1 MVINFYNSQRCG
13 VDIINKKVR
22 DYSCQST
29 RDRWVVVV
37 FKFILDLAA
46 VNARTTS
53 KYNK

>member
-1 MVINFYNSQRCG
+1 MVINFYDGQRCS
-13 VDIINKKVR
+13 VDIINKKLR
-22 DYSCQST
+22 GYSCQST

-37 FKFILDLAA
+37 FTFILDVAA